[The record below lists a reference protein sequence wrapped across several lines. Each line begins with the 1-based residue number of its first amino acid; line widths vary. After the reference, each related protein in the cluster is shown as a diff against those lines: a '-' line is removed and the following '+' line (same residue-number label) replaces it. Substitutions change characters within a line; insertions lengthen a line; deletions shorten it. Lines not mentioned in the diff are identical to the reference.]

1 MLRSLVVL
9 AAFFAVADGSR
20 LRNHHRHHRQVPG
33 ANDLK
38 SVSAELGDAKATLA
52 NAKKLDAI
60 AVLEKKHNHTK
71 EAKML
76 EDDAKEEISEA
87 TKEMDEASATTKKA
101 RADIKAANTTKASA
115 TNATKALIVKK
126 AATNISSLSEEAQLA
141 HLEAG
146 LNVIQKLKSVF
157 ASAQQ
162 DSASRFANGAMS
174 DEMSNQNSAIWSA
187 IDSMMAQAKTVS
199 SQLKGKSKA
208 EKEKLMD
215 SLENSLN
222 SKARVLSGV
231 TKHVEKKQQSQD
243 EEYLLGL
250 LMSHKDW
257 SMKQQLNATHTF
269 IADSPVI
276 AELYNHHDDKQ
287 PLSAQLASLMD
298 TEHANATK
306 NGTASKL
313 TPKSSTA
320 AKLFLQLANSLH
332 RMRA

>member
-1 MLRSLVVL
+1 MLRSLFVL
-9 AAFFAVADGSR
+9 AAFFAVTNGSR
-20 LRNHHRHHRQVPG
+20 LRKHHRQVPG

-38 SVSAELGDAKATLA
+38 AVSAELSDAKATLA
-52 NAKKLDAI
+52 NAKKLDAL

-71 EAKML
+71 EAKTL

-101 RADIKAANTTKASA
+101 RADVKAANATKAKAANTTKAPSA
-115 TNATKALIVKK
+115 KK
-126 AATNISSLSEEAQLA
+126 AANISALSEEAQLQ

-174 DEMSNQNSAIWSA
+174 GELSDQNSAIWSA
-187 IDSMMAQAKTVS
+187 IDSMMTQAKKVS
-199 SQLKGKSKA
+199 AEMKGKSASDKQ
-208 EKEKLMD
+208 KLMD

-222 SKARVLSGV
+222 SKAHVLSSV
-231 TKHVEKKQQSQD
+231 THHVEKKQQSQD

-257 SMKQQLNATHTF
+257 SMKNQLNATHTF

-276 AELYNHHDDKQ
+276 AELYKHHDDKT
-287 PLSAQLASLMD
+287 PLAAQLAAMMD
-298 TEHANATK
+298 SEHT
-306 NGTASKL
+306 
-313 TPKSSTA
+313 TA
-320 AKLFLQLANSLH
+320 AKLFLQLADSLH